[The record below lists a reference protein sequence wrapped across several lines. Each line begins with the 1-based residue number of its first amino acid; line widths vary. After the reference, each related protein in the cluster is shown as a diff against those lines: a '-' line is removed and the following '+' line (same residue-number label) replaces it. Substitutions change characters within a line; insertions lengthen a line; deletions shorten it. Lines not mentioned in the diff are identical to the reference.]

1 MESFAPKGTVTKP
14 GQARFLYR
22 PLAMRIGSAI
32 ALVLAAA
39 CGHPQTVTLDGTPPT
54 DGSVQPFQPALG
66 AHWDPTGSEVIF
78 RVAST
83 RATRLELDLFAQPS
97 GAAAIKT
104 IVMDRD
110 GDSTFV
116 TRVAA
121 ADLPA
126 TIYYGYRAWGPNW
139 PYDASWTPGS
149 DAGWLADVDAQ
160 GNRMNPNKLVFD
172 PYALE
177 LSHDPQTPSQGDGT
191 PYAVGSHRDLDSAA
205 IAPKGIVLA
214 EGAVDFGAQ
223 PTRALRDDVIYEV
236 HVRGFTEAA
245 GGDCAGTYAA
255 AAARADDL
263 HSLGITAIELQPLAE
278 TQNDRNDVDPT
289 TDSGDNYWG
298 YSTLAYFA
306 PDRRYACDHSPGGPT
321 RELRAMVK
329 AFHDR
334 GIKVLVDVV
343 YNHTAEGGGS
353 SLYSLRGLDNAG
365 YYQLD
370 TAGTGYTNSNGVGAD
385 VAAQKPL
392 AQGLILDS
400 LHYWHE
406 SLGFDGFRF
415 DLAPVLGNATVAGFH
430 FDPSA
435 LPQTIAQQFP
445 NAALIAEPWAVVA
458 NSYEVGHFPT
468 GWSEWND
475 TFRDT
480 IREDQNENGT
490 TAISPG
496 TLAGKLAGSKDVY
509 ANRSPQAGITYL
521 VSHDGFTLHDLY
533 ACNASANAQAWPYG
547 PSNGG
552 STTNHSWSHGGD
564 PVAQRQAIRTGL
576 ALELLSAGVPMIEG
590 GDEVAHGIQ
599 CNNNPYN
606 LDSLAT
612 WIDYT
617 AETDPLWTFTQ
628 RLLAFR
634 AAHAS
639 LRPSGWFAPTWL
651 DDTGHVA
658 SGAYLGDATKPIVA
672 WQMTSEP
679 IYVAYNR
686 SPNKVTITLPAAPAG
701 TTWYRAANTAAFLEA
716 SANFTLPG
724 QEATVQA
731 TYDLDGRALAIFIA
745 R

>member
-1 MESFAPKGTVTKP
+1 
-14 GQARFLYR
+14 
-22 PLAMRIGSAI
+22 MRIGSAAVVV
-32 ALVLAAA
+32 ALGLAPSA
-39 CGHPQTVTLDGTPPT
+39 CGRDPVTPT
-54 DGSVQPFQPALG
+54 DAASPGDGSGIQPFQPTLG

-83 RATRLELDLFAQPS
+83 RATRLELDLFDQPA
-97 GAAAIKT
+97 GAAARST
-104 IVMDRD
+104 ITMDRD

-116 TRVAA
+116 THVAA

-139 PYDASWTPGS
+139 PYDATWTPGS

-191 PYAVGSHRDLDSAA
+191 AYGVGSHRDLDSAA
-205 IAPKGIVLA
+205 IAPKGIVLPN
-214 EGAVDFGAQ
+214 GAVDFGAQ
-223 PTRALRDDVIYEV
+223 PTRPLTDDVIYEV
-236 HVRGFTEAA
+236 HVRGLTNAA

-263 HSLGITAIELQPLAE
+263 HALGITAIELMPLAE
-278 TQNDRNDVDPT
+278 TQNDRNDVDPAS
-289 TDSGDNYWG
+289 DNGDNYWG

-306 PDRRYACDHSPGGPT
+306 PDRRYACDRSPGGPT

-353 SLYSLRGLDNAG
+353 SLLSLRGLDNAG

-370 TAGTGYTNSNGVGAD
+370 AAGTGYTNSNGVGAD

-415 DLAPVLGNATVAGFH
+415 DLAPVLGNATPGGFH
-430 FDPSA
+430 FDATA
-435 LPQTIAQQFP
+435 LPKTIAEQFP
-445 NAALIAEPWAVVA
+445 NTALLAEPWAVVA
-458 NSYEVGHFPT
+458 NSYEVGHFPA

-480 IREDQNENGT
+480 VREDQNENGT
-490 TAISPG
+490 TAITPG
-496 TLAGKLAGSKDVY
+496 TLATKLAGSKDVY
-509 ANRSPQAGITYL
+509 ANRSPAAGITYL

-533 ACNASANAQAWPYG
+533 ACDASANAQAWPYG

-552 STTNHSWSHGGD
+552 STTNHSSSHGGD

-576 ALELLSAGVPMIEG
+576 ALELLSAGVPMLEG
-590 GDEVAHGIQ
+590 GDEVAHGIR

-606 LDSLAT
+606 LDSPAT

-617 AETDPLWTFTQ
+617 PETDPLWTFAQ

-634 AAHAS
+634 AAHAA

-658 SGAYLGDATKPIVA
+658 NGAYLGDATKPILA
-672 WQMTSEP
+672 WQTPNEP

-686 SPNKVTITLPAAPAG
+686 GANKVTVTLPAAPTGLA
-701 TTWYRAANTAAFLEA
+701 WYRAANTASFLEA
-716 SANFTLPG
+716 SGNFTLPG
-724 QEATVQA
+724 EEATVQA
-731 TYDLDGRALAIFIA
+731 AYDLDSRALAIFIA

>member
-1 MESFAPKGTVTKP
+1 
-14 GQARFLYR
+14 
-22 PLAMRIGSAI
+22 MRIGSAI
-32 ALVLAAA
+32 AFALVLAA
-39 CGHPQTVTLDGTPPT
+39 CGRDPASST
-54 DGSVQPFQPALG
+54 DGAPSDGSGVQPFQPTLG
-66 AHWDPTGSEVIF
+66 AHWDPTHSEVVF
-78 RVAST
+78 RVGST
-83 RATRLELDLFAQPS
+83 RATRVELDLFDQPA
-97 GAAAIKT
+97 GAAAVKT

-110 GDSTFV
+110 GDSTFIAH
-116 TRVAA
+116 VAA

-126 TIYYGYRAWGPNW
+126 AIYYGYRAWGPNW

-149 DAGWLADVDAQ
+149 AAGWIADVDAQ

-177 LSHDPQTPSQGDGT
+177 LSHDPQTPAQGDGT
-191 PYAVGSHRDLDSAA
+191 AYAVGTHRELDSAA

-214 EGAVDFGAQ
+214 EAAVDFGTQ

-263 HSLGITAIELQPLAE
+263 HALGITAIELMPLAE
-278 TQNDRNDVDPT
+278 TQNDRNDVDPAS
-289 TDSGDNYWG
+289 DSGDNYWG

-306 PDRRYACDHSPGGPT
+306 PDRRYACDRSPGGPT

-353 SLYSLRGLDNAG
+353 SLLSLRGLDNAG

-415 DLAPVLGNATVAGFH
+415 DLAPVLGNATAGGFH
-430 FDPSA
+430 FDPTA

-445 NAALIAEPWAVVA
+445 DTVLIAEPWAVVA

-475 TFRDT
+475 RFRDT

-490 TAISPG
+490 TAITPG
-496 TLAGKLAGSKDVY
+496 TLATRLAGSKDVY
-509 ANRSPQAGITYL
+509 ANRSPSAGITYL

-533 ACNASANAQAWPYG
+533 ACDASANAQAWPYG

-552 STTNHSWSHGGD
+552 STSNHAWSHDGD
-564 PVAQRQAIRTGL
+564 PIAQRQAIRTGL

-590 GDEVAHGIQ
+590 GDEVAHGIR

-606 LDSLAT
+606 LDSPAT
-612 WIDYT
+612 WIDY
-617 AETDPLWTFTQ
+617 APQTDPLWTFTQ

-634 AAHAS
+634 AAHPS
-639 LRPSGWFAPTWL
+639 LRPDGWFAPTWL

-658 SGAYLGDATKPIVA
+658 SGAYLGDATRPVLA

-686 SPNKVTITLPAAPAG
+686 SPNKVTITLPAAPNGMA
-701 TTWYRAANTAAFLEA
+701 WYRAANTAAFLEA
-716 SANFTLPG
+716 SANFTQPG
-724 QEATVQA
+724 EETPVAA
-731 TYDLDGRALAIFIA
+731 TYDLDGRALMILIA